1 MFKTISLENF
11 RCFKN
16 TTISGFSQVNLIGG
30 LNNAG
35 KSALLES
42 IIINIFPF
50 ETTINFINNFRY
62 ENNEEVYEKSW
73 DYLFYNGNTN
83 ESIRIKTILKDD
95 KTNDIYIKKEEARQ
109 LDDLILYKNFA
120 NTETFNSAK
129 EDFVRFFSENK
140 VAKSLNF
147 YLNTNNNLTPLSSCT
162 CTEFGTLGQLDPENR
177 NQAISNIGVSYRPS
191 KQPIVMGDLIKLYEK
206 SVSNGHLGKIIDA
219 LHLIDPSIKDIR
231 PLNKKLLLTR
241 DNENFLPI
249 GLFGDAIINI
259 LDIALTCFSLPENSL
274 LIIDEIENG
283 IHHSKHETL
292 WSFIY
297 SVSIERN
304 IQVISTTHSI
314 EMIKAFNNIS
324 LYQENYKNDFSYIEL
339 ARTRHNKITGNIIEP
354 EVLKY
359 KILHDK
365 NFRGE

>member
-16 TTISGFSQVNLIGG
+16 TNISGFSRVNLIGG

-50 ETTINFINNFRY
+50 ESTVNFINNFRY
-62 ENNEEVYEKSW
+62 ENNEEIYDTSW
-73 DYLFYNGNTN
+73 DYLFYNGKTN
-83 ESIRIKTILKDD
+83 ESIKIKLTLENNQ
-95 KTNDIYIKKEEARQ
+95 TNDIQIKKEEVRQ
-109 LDDLILYKNFA
+109 LDDLILYKNFS
-120 NTETFNSAK
+120 NTEAFNSTK
-129 EDFVRFFSENK
+129 EDFVRFFNENK

-147 YLNTNNNLTPLSSCT
+147 YLEKGDSLLPLSSCT
-162 CTEFGTLGQLDPENR
+162 FTEFGTLGQLDPEHR
-177 NQAISNIGVSYRPS
+177 SQAINIGVSYRPS
-191 KQPIVMGDLIKLYEK
+191 KQPIVMADLIKLYEK
-206 SVSNGHLGKIIDA
+206 SVSNGHLGRIIEA
-219 LHLIDPSIKDIR
+219 LHLIDASIKDIR

-259 LDIALTCFSLPENSL
+259 LDIALTCFSLPPNSL

-283 IHHSKHETL
+283 IHHSKHEVL
-292 WSFIY
+292 WNFIY
-297 SVSIERN
+297 KMSLERN

-314 EMIKAFNNIS
+314 EMIEAFNKIS
-324 LYQENYKNDFSYIEL
+324 LSDPTKNSDFSYIEL
-339 ARTRHNKITGNIIEP
+339 ARTRYNKITGNIIEP
-354 EVLKY
+354 EVLEY

-365 NFRGE
+365 TSAVSN